1 MAQHRHMR
9 PARGAKRGVAILTEQ
24 GKGWAAGHGGEVRGA
39 GIIAEAK
46 IGAARQGSDLSE
58 AGLPRQ
64 VPRAGG
70 GAGGDHTGR
79 PAGPDPAPGGRRAPC
94 RTGTG

>member
-9 PARGAKRGVAILTEQ
+9 PARGAKRRVAILTEQ
-24 GKGWAAGHGGEVRGA
+24 GKGWAAGHGGEVHGA
-39 GIIAEAK
+39 GIIAKAK
-46 IGAARQGSDLSE
+46 IGAARQGSDFSE

-70 GAGGDHTGR
+70 IGVGSRSA
-79 PAGPDPAPGGRRAPC
+79 ARRL
-94 RTGTG
+94 RVS